1 MLLNR
6 LWNTLLFQPIQPH
19 WAPSPPEKLGDSR
32 KIDRTQLS
40 GDRKTRSFCS
50 SEQKAGKCVC
60 LSFTNKIGTI
70 GCTT

>member
-19 WAPSPPEKLGDSR
+19 WAPSPPEKLGESR

-40 GDRKTRSFCS
+40 PDRET
-50 SEQKAGKCVC
+50 
-60 LSFTNKIGTI
+60 
-70 GCTT
+70 